1 MLDRYEGVL
10 RDFFKKGEQH
20 QLECL
25 KTIERTWVNSHF
37 HIVVI
42 FEKVVRRE
50 LIHIKTMA
58 GYLIEKLTNRAIS
71 LYRSSVGPAHQVYYK
86 ALKNCLK
93 VASINRKKLEADS
106 SEKLLPILKR
116 HKSEFFEV
124 FVLIVDV
131 RRPHAATER
140 RPRRH
145 GRPLP
150 ARNGRS
156 AHLRPG
162 HRLLGR
168 ELRGARP
175 NPAESPP
182 PVRRRPSRPAQQ
194 HDEH

>member
-20 QLECL
+20 QLDCL
-25 KTIERTWVNSHF
+25 KTIERTWLNSHF

-58 GYLIEKLTNRAIS
+58 GYLIDKLTSRATN
-71 LYRSSVGPAHQVYYK
+71 LYRSSVLSADQVYYK

-124 FVLIVDV
+124 FLLIVDV
-131 RRPHAATER
+131 RLPHPATQQR
-140 RPRRH
+140 ARRH
-145 GRPLP
+145 GRPP
-150 ARNGRS
+150 A
-156 AHLRPG
+156 A
-162 HRLLGR
+162 
-168 ELRGARP
+168 
-175 NPAESPP
+175 
-182 PVRRRPSRPAQQ
+182 
-194 HDEH
+194 